1 MPKPETDKPR
11 SQPIV
16 NLKLFSTEPP
26 LRPLALQP
34 LALVPLPVCFSSLGQ
49 PSHSGGWWPPESL
62 PTAEVVPVLPTSWGK
77 AGRLAWWPQGAPDW
91 KSELGSRPVS
101 ATHKFH
107 GPGPVFLEPY
117 GQRGDFSVPGQKMG
131 TTAFKARSRRSHI
144 TKGCAQ
150 VSSDLGKRLGP
161 DVHPTSS

>member
-1 MPKPETDKPR
+1 MASR
-11 SQPIV
+11 
-16 NLKLFSTEPP
+16 EP
-26 LRPLALQP
+26 
-34 LALVPLPVCFSSLGQ
+34 
-49 PSHSGGWWPPESL
+49 
-62 PTAEVVPVLPTSWGK
+62 AEAVPVLPTSWGK

-117 GQRGDFSVPGQKMG
+117 GQSGDFSVPGQKMG

-144 TKGCAQ
+144 TKAVYKYHQAWGRGLAQ
-150 VSSDLGKRLGP
+150 MFTPPLPELCPLTLPSHLLCLYSVISSSHIAHRRLARA
-161 DVHPTSS
+161 